1 MTGYSEKPAD
11 HKGKPGGLR
20 APSAWVERFAG
31 LVPASGEVL
40 DVACG
45 AGRHLRYFLA
55 RGHRVAGVDA
65 DVSRLADLRGRD
77 GVEIVEADL
86 EDGAR
91 WPFEGRAFAA
101 IIVTNYLH
109 RPLFPAL
116 VAGLAAGGVL
126 IYETFAQGNQQY
138 GKPRNPDHL
147 LRPGELLQAVEGRLQ
162 VVAYE
167 FGQVARPRPA
177 VIGRLCA
184 LSPAPDALPR
194 LESDAPA
201 TD

>member
-1 MTGYSEKPAD
+1 MTGYSDKPVA

-86 EDGAR
+86 EDGGR

-184 LSPAPDALPR
+184 LSPAPGALPR